1 LISRQADKNFAKVAK
16 KFMDEAYKQM
26 GVHVF
31 MLVGYRNADGDMVKA
46 KYANNTHLV
55 IWGT

>member
-1 LISRQADKNFAKVAK
+1 
-16 KFMDEAYKQM
+16 MDEAYKQM